1 MLKKLEFLENS
12 TSPAPETHFRT
23 PLVPKSFQ
31 KSTNNH
37 PKTYERSN
45 KEIDRILNGFL
56 IDLESTLEAVWTDF
70 GHQNRLK
77 WSGPKRVR
85 GVLAPSARRTRPGVP
100 LGSQNGRQGPP
111 QDPKMEP
118 QGSPKSAKIVPFATP
133 ESPKSD

>member
-1 MLKKLEFLENS
+1 MLNEFSNDFISILG
-12 TSPAPETHFRT
+12 AF
-23 PLVPKSFQ
+23 LVPF
-31 KSTNNH
+31 
-37 PKTYERSN
+37 R
-45 KEIDRILNGFL
+45 L
-56 IDLESTLEAVWTDF
+56 
-70 GHQNRLK
+70 QNRLK
-77 WSGPKRVR
+77 WSDPKRVR